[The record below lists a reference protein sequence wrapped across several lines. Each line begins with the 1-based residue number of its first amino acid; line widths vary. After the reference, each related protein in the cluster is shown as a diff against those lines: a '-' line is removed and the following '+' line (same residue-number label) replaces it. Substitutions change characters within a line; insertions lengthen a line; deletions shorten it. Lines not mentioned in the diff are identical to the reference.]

1 MDKKKK
7 IKWKNQ
13 DDFSGKT
20 FKLKIEVAN
29 ELAKFKQEQWAEF
42 LYRFGKELRAVV
54 ANFFFLNFHF
64 FDLFSDGE

>member
-42 LYRFGKELRAVV
+42 LY
-54 ANFFFLNFHF
+54 
-64 FDLFSDGE
+64 

>member
-7 IKWKNQ
+7 RY
-13 DDFSGKT
+13 DFSAKT

-29 ELAKFKQEQWAEF
+29 ELIAKFKQEQWAEF

-54 ANFFFLNFHF
+54 AKFFFLNFHF
-64 FDLFSDGE
+64 FRPIF